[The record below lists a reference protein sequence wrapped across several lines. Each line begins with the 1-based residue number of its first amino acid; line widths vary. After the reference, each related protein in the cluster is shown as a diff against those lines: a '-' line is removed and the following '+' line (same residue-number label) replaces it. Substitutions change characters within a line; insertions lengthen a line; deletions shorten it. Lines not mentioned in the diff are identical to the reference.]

1 MFPKHSGILETFERG
16 LLTSKGPPLK
26 NSQKGVILHL
36 FFKKLFEKCVPI
48 ICWEYVF
55 YSTSLS
61 TLVTNFYTVSI
72 QIYNQFLFFVKAKA
86 VVEVN

>member
-36 FFKKLFEKCVPI
+36 FFKKV
-48 ICWEYVF
+48 
-55 YSTSLS
+55 
-61 TLVTNFYTVSI
+61 TLCKKSGDEILQVTLH
-72 QIYNQFLFFVKAKA
+72 NQWCKSNIWNL
-86 VVEVN
+86 E